1 MRSLEEW
8 ADAVWALAH
17 GLEEKRM
24 KKIVEIIRD
33 KGYKVELK
41 DVNKNGVIKKAIAI
55 SPKDSAMA
63 PVLYLDNYDFDGN
76 TDEETAD
83 FLIDIAK
90 RHFADLSIDAEG
102 LITWTNALKNL
113 RVGLRTI
120 ALDTYGDGL
129 VTRRRFDMEE
139 YLYIKVKVSGDKAGS
154 IKITEQLFD
163 NWHKGIEEVF
173 DIAEQ
178 NTFADCHYEDMRMA
192 LFDADI
198 PEDVIGTLPPVT
210 MYVISNDTKTNGAV
224 GMLSVDILAEIA
236 DQFENDVY
244 ILPSSIHEV
253 LAISAAEVKNVEDL
267 EKMVYEVN
275 THEVSPEERLSYSVF
290 FFNRETRELSKA

>member
-1 MRSLEEW
+1 ME
-8 ADAVWALAH
+8 
-17 GLEEKRM
+17 
-24 KKIVEIIRD
+24 KIVEIIRD

-63 PVLYLDNYDFDGN
+63 PVLYLDHYDFDGN

-139 YLYIKVKVSGDKAGS
+139 YLCEMLYYYSLVLFLILDF
-154 IKITEQLFD
+154 QLFQKVLRSSL
-163 NWHKGIEEVF
+163 NF
-173 DIAEQ
+173 IA
-178 NTFADCHYEDMRMA
+178 
-192 LFDADI
+192 I
-198 PEDVIGTLPPVT
+198 PPSPVSKAYAKTLC
-210 MYVISNDTKTNGAV
+210 
-224 GMLSVDILAEIA
+224 LASW
-236 DQFENDVY
+236 Y
-244 ILPSSIHEV
+244 
-253 LAISAAEVKNVEDL
+253 
-267 EKMVYEVN
+267 
-275 THEVSPEERLSYSVF
+275 F
-290 FFNRETRELSKA
+290 FFISFI